1 MDILNFF
8 FLPVRPGTDEHAI
21 IELLGSRS
29 NKQRVPLLR
38 SYKTAY
44 GKVLVLTLPVS
55 KFAMRGLTQFQKHQ
69 PLCGAPIS
77 KTRAV
82 HGDGQGAGVCTTMK
96 MGRGLYVLVAH
107 CRCGA
112 ELLVELFPFFFSS
125 SDDWRFYLF
134 QACFHSQDLVKDLH
148 SELSGDF
155 RKMVM
160 ATLKTPA
167 EFDVYELNSA
177 IKVKHSFIMLL
188 LFFSCNFTNV
198 TFV

>member
-1 MDILNFF
+1 MAQSCLSNYSL
-8 FLPVRPGTDEHAI
+8 FL
-21 IELLGSRS
+21 
-29 NKQRVPLLR
+29 
-38 SYKTAY
+38 
-44 GKVLVLTLPVS
+44 
-55 KFAMRGLTQFQKHQ
+55 
-69 PLCGAPIS
+69 
-77 KTRAV
+77 
-82 HGDGQGAGVCTTMK
+82 
-96 MGRGLYVLVAH
+96 
-107 CRCGA
+107 
-112 ELLVELFPFFFSS
+112 SS

-177 IKVKHSFIMLL
+177 IKVKHSFIILL
-188 LFFSCNFTNV
+188 LFFSWNFTNV